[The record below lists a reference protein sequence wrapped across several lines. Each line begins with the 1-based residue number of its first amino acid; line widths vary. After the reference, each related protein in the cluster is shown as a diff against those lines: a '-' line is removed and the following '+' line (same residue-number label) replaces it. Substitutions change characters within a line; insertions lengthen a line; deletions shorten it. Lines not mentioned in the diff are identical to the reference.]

1 MPKEHAT
8 GYDYTRDV
16 PDYPRTYPPHPIETA
31 QMEYHRARGP
41 MIGLAE
47 YFRQN
52 PSHKSWV
59 KGDIARFDKAQ
70 SDLIKALAEHEG
82 KSERAVKL
90 EFKEAANSAHNA
102 ASKIQSAYKKHKTGR
117 GRRRGTRSRSTRRR

>member
-1 MPKEHAT
+1 
-8 GYDYTRDV
+8 
-16 PDYPRTYPPHPIETA
+16 
-31 QMEYHRARGP
+31 

-59 KGDIARFDKAQ
+59 KADIARFDKAQ

-90 EFKEAANSAHNA
+90 EFKEAEDRAHNA
-102 ASKIQSAYKKHKTGR
+102 ASKIQKTYRRHKTGR
-117 GRRRGTRSRSTRRR
+117 GRRRGTRSRSTRKR